1 MSERREYR
9 LTLAVVSPFL
19 FQGVVNTRLGVDAA
33 FLREVDGRPVIPAAQ
48 IRGVLRAAL
57 EAMLDR
63 GYTGISVPDLFG
75 KGSIEGGNAA
85 GEVDAPERGALI
97 FSDLVGP
104 APHPGRETTRI
115 AIDDETGAVERGMLQ
130 VIELAAPPG
139 TSCEFTGKVILR
151 LPDSAAA
158 DRAEKALSK
167 ALRLIPAIGAIKS
180 AGFGAVD
187 PAKAALKR
195 LSAIP
200 LRPAAGVL
208 PPLDRQIV
216 FDVTFDRPILVDS
229 RRVTD
234 NMFAGSTIVP
244 GAAFKGAVAERLR
257 LAGLAPDKGDLGKAL
272 AATRFSHA
280 FPMVEGARGDL
291 ALPMS
296 IVCKG
301 KGDFADISGWAR
313 DVAPLD
319 GDEAADFLVTAKD
332 EVKASA
338 RKTLRRLKSEI
349 RRLARTHVKID
360 GAALIADDAALYSTE
375 MVAAKDQTWRMS
387 VDFGDVADVE
397 STKTILAAVSGGIDG
412 IGRTG
417 ATATLS
423 PVDAPHAPW
432 KPAASITLLL
442 ETPALL
448 FDGAAAANSM
458 YERYAAYFRDRL
470 GGAVLENFFAR
481 RRMAGGYQP
490 TRYRAYGKAY
500 YPFILTEPGSVF
512 RLTLPDD
519 VARNAVMKALRF
531 GLPAADLDGKAVD
544 WTTCPFVPENGYGEI
559 SEGIPLT
566 DAGLTKAGGA

>member
-9 LTLAVVSPFL
+9 LTLSVVSPFL

-33 FLREVDGRPVIPAAQ
+33 FLRDENDNPVIPAAQ
-48 IRGVLRAAL
+48 IRGVLRAAI
-57 EAMLDR
+57 EAMLDH
-63 GYTGISVPDLFG
+63 GYTGVSVPALFG
-75 KGSIEGGNAA
+75 KGSIEGGNTA
-85 GEVDAPERGALI
+85 GEMDAPERGALI

-104 APHPGRETTRI
+104 KPDSGQETTRI
-115 AIDDETGAVERGMLQ
+115 AIDDETGAVGRGMLQ

-139 TSCEFTGKVILR
+139 KSCEFAGTVILR

-158 DRAEKALSK
+158 DRAEKALEK

-187 PAKAALKR
+187 PATSVFKRVSAA
-195 LSAIP
+195 P
-200 LRPAAGVL
+200 LRPAAGVA
-208 PPLDRQIV
+208 PPHDRPLV
-216 FDVTFDRPILVDS
+216 FNVTFDRPILVDS

-280 FPMVEGARGDL
+280 FPMLGAERGDR

-296 IVCKG
+296 AVVTTG
-301 KGDFADISGWAR
+301 SGFSDISGWAK
-313 DVAPLD
+313 DIAPLSD
-319 GDEAADFLVTAKD
+319 GEAADFLVTAKD
-332 EVKASA
+332 DVKAKA
-338 RKTLRRLKSEI
+338 RQVLRRPKTEI

-360 GAALIADDAALYSTE
+360 GAALVADDSALYSTE
-375 MVAAKDQTWRMS
+375 MVATGDRIWRMS
-387 VDFGDVADVE
+387 VDFGDVADEE
-397 STKTILAAVSGGIDG
+397 SAKIIFAALSEKIDG

-417 ATATLS
+417 ATATLKQI
-423 PVDAPHAPW
+423 DAGHAPW
-432 KPAASITLLL
+432 TPSGAVTLVL
-442 ETPALL
+442 ETPAVL
-448 FDGAAAANSM
+448 FDGKTAANSM
-458 YERYAAYFRDRL
+458 HDRYAAYFRDKL

-481 RRMAGGYQP
+481 RRMAGGYQA

-500 YPFILTEPGSVF
+500 YPFILTEAGSVF
-512 RLTLPDD
+512 RLSLPDNAARD
-519 VARNAVMKALRF
+519 AVAKALRI
-531 GLPAADLDGKAVD
+531 GLPVADLHDKAVD
-544 WTTCPFVPENGYGEI
+544 WTTCPFVPGNGYGEI